1 MAQGNLPQ
9 QLARPQTDIPTQN
22 RISILRHPNKVIFAI
37 PYRMTARFR
46 RLHRRML
53 CIPSPKGEG
62 FTDPRKGTLNGR
74 HAPGEKIT
82 YYPLYRNY
90 CAAHPD
96 FSREAGALLA
106 ENTKA
111 ANARKGA
118 RHRNMTHRSY
128 GHPFEG
134 TNLHYLPDGRR
145 LCQTCQRRRNANPRP
160 PSEAQIREAT
170 AAFHRVVAG
179 KKTEKRILTFRKL
192 KLYRK
197 LNPEFDR
204 FVASV
209 IDSSNSRGQ
218 KRRVNPNKART
229 RSGPRTTTTKTS
241 SQ

>member
-1 MAQGNLPQ
+1 MSEATAQLV
-9 QLARPQTDIPTQN
+9 LAALHKGRTLD
-22 RISILRHPNKVIFAI
+22 SICGGR
-37 PYRMTARFR
+37 
-46 RLHRRML
+46 
-53 CIPSPKGEG
+53 
-62 FTDPRKGTLNGR
+62 LNGR

-96 FSREAGALLA
+96 LSREAGALLA

-118 RHRNMTHRSY
+118 RHRNMTHCSY

-170 AAFHRVVAG
+170 AAFNA
-179 KKTEKRILTFRKL
+179 KKNRQRNL
-192 KLYRK
+192 
-197 LNPEFDR
+197 P
-204 FVASV
+204 
-209 IDSSNSRGQ
+209 SS
-218 KRRVNPNKART
+218 
-229 RSGPRTTTTKTS
+229 SGGDPRPG
-241 SQ
+241 